1 MIQRMV
7 LGVLGG
13 ALIALSVF
21 TVGNSVAF
29 DSGVPDAGSAWVVLT
44 AGAVV
49 ALFSIVGVRTLIG
62 FGAGAAAAVAAT
74 EIIDAA
80 RAGDFT
86 VTARLVVVAAGILA
100 ALAATTGR
108 RRAKVVA
115 EPEPVV
121 VAPVVAAPVE
131 PERVVATPAVVTPV
145 VVTPVVVTPVVAA
158 PVAGTSE
165 AIVVPAKRAKSRV
178 TKASAEHETT
188 KANIPR

>member
-21 TVGNSVAF
+21 TVGSSVAF
-29 DSGVPDAGSAWVVLT
+29 DSGVPDSGSAWVVLF
-44 AGAVV
+44 AGALV

-74 EIIDAA
+74 EIFDAA

-86 VTARLVVVAAGILA
+86 VTARLVVLAAGILA

-108 RRAKVVA
+108 RSAKVVA
-115 EPEPVV
+115 DPT
-121 VAPVVAAPVE
+121 PVVAAPVE

-145 VVTPVVVTPVVAA
+145 VVTPVVAT

-165 AIVVPAKRAKSRV
+165 AMVAPKKRAKSRV
-178 TKASAEHETT
+178 TTASAEHETT
-188 KANIPR
+188 KASIPR